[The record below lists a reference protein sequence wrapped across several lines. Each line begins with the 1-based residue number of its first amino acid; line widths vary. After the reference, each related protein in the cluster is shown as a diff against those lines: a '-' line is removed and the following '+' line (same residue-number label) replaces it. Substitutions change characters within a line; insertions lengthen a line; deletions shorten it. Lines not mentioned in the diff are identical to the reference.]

1 MIVVLMVMLK
11 MLIVIFLNLM
21 IFTSPRRLRLHN
33 GDIQMGNQ
41 MNMNHMPVAGSQSF
55 SLWTR
60 RRSEMV
66 SRRGIRMTSSGGEM
80 TSTGRNTGELF
91 ARGRK
96 LINSI
101 QIMEILVFQ

>member
-21 IFTSPRRLRLHN
+21 IFTSPRRLHN

-66 SRRGIRMTSSGGEM
+66 SRRGIRMTSSGGKM

-91 ARGRK
+91 ARRRK